1 MAKIKNIVS
10 AIQTHSRSL
19 LIIVFICSI
28 GAAAIYSERRGVDWG
43 RQIAALQDWLFLD
56 PPKKSAGT
64 AAPSDPQPSSN
75 GEPAF
80 DVAFADPDGKLVTA
94 GRGAPGWTIRISSNG
109 AILGETKASLRGEW
123 VFEPNEPLA
132 AGNYALSLL
141 AIEPHSQRTVS
152 GPKSIAL
159 SIMPRPLAPAQPTR
173 PHAIAGAPS
182 AEIK

>member
-10 AIQTHSRSL
+10 AIQNHSSTL

-28 GAAAIYSERRGVDWG
+28 GAAAIYSERQGIDWG
-43 RQIAALQDWLFLD
+43 RQIAALHDWLFLD
-56 PPKKSAGT
+56 PAKKSADT

-109 AILGETKASLRGEW
+109 AMLGETKASPRGEW
-123 VFEPNEPLA
+123 VFEPTEPLA

-141 AIEPHSQRTVS
+141 AIEPHSQRTVP
-152 GPKSIAL
+152 GGKTIVL
-159 SIMPRPLAPAQPTR
+159 RVMPRLTPAPPARTR
-173 PHAIAGAPS
+173 AIAGVPS
-182 AEIK
+182 AEVK

>member
-28 GAAAIYSERRGVDWG
+28 GAAAIYSERQGIDWG
-43 RQIAALQDWLFLD
+43 RQIAALHEWLFFD
-56 PPKKSAGT
+56 PAKKSADT
-64 AAPSDPQPSSN
+64 ASPSDPQPSSN

-94 GRGAPGWTIRISSNG
+94 GRGAPGWAMRISTNG
-109 AILGETKASLRGEW
+109 SMLGETKASPRGEW
-123 VFEPNEPLA
+123 VFESNEPLA
-132 AGNYALSLL
+132 PGNHSLSLL
-141 AIEPHSQRTVS
+141 AIEPHSQRTVAARKTIELRVTPRALPS
-152 GPKSIAL
+152 GQ
-159 SIMPRPLAPAQPTR
+159 PAS
-173 PHAIAGAPS
+173 PHAIAGVPS